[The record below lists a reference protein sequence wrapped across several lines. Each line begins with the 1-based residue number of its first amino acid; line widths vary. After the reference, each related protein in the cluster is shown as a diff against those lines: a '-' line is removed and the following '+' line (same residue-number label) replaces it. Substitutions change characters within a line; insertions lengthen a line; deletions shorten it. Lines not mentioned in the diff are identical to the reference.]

1 MSFDWDHQY
10 CLCCDRQTDG
20 PVYCSETCRLAD
32 YEKTSAPSSGASS
45 PALDGQSAPWTT
57 VARQQ
62 QQSKFYLSPAYDFS
76 NPIPYGTTPQ
86 PQSFLSGQ
94 NPLALP
100 ANRRLTPSNSHSSLC
115 SIQSSS
121 STASEAP
128 QLSDKATRELRA
140 YASSFEQVRTQRR
153 RSY

>member
-1 MSFDWDHQY
+1 MSFDWDNQY

-20 PVYCSETCRLAD
+20 AVYCSESCRLAD
-32 YEKTSAPSSGASS
+32 YEKTSTSSSGAIS
-45 PALDGQSAPWTT
+45 ATLGGEAAPWTT
-57 VARQQ
+57 APRQ

-76 NPIPYGTTPQ
+76 NPTPYGTTPQ
-86 PQSFLSGQ
+86 PRSFPSYPT
-94 NPLALP
+94 PLALP
-100 ANRRLTPSNSHSSLC
+100 TNRRLTPSNSHSSLC

>member
-10 CLCCDRQTDG
+10 CLACDRQTDG
-20 PVYCSETCRLAD
+20 AVYCSESCKLAD
-32 YEKTSAPSSGASS
+32 YEKTSAPSSGGSS
-45 PALDGQSAPWTT
+45 PTLGFQPASWTT
-57 VARQQ
+57 APR

-76 NPIPYGTTPQ
+76 KPTPYGTTPQ
-86 PQSFLSGQ
+86 SHSFLSTQ
-94 NPLALP
+94 SPASLP
-100 ANRRLTPSNSHSSLC
+100 TNRRLTPSNSHSSLC
-115 SIQSSS
+115 SMQSSS
-121 STASEAP
+121 STGSEAP